1 MSGALGV
8 ETSIQDRYFAEL
20 RCFGC
25 GPKNVKGLRL
35 RSFPAEDQ
43 TVRARFV
50 PWPEHDNGIGFLNG
64 GIIATL
70 LDCHSAAAV
79 AVRSEQLGLPP
90 NGLLHYVTAGL
101 NVRYLRPAPLREA
114 VDLVARIGSAD
125 ENEMRVEVELWWEAK
140 PRAAAQA
147 TWKRWRPRPG
157 ASPQQH

>member
-1 MSGALGV
+1 MSGGSDV
-8 ETSIQDRYFAEL
+8 EASIQDRYFAEL

-25 GPKNVKGLRL
+25 GPKNVRGLRL
-35 RSFPAEDQ
+35 RSYPGEDD
-43 TVRARFV
+43 TVRASFV

-101 NVRYLRPAPLREA
+101 DVRYLRPAPLEKT
-114 VDLVARIGSAD
+114 VELVARIGSAD
-125 ENEMRVEVELWWEAK
+125 ENEMRVEAELWWEAK
-140 PRAAAQA
+140 PRAVAQA

-157 ASPQQH
+157 AASPH

>member
-1 MSGALGV
+1 MSGADS
-8 ETSIQDRYFAEL
+8 EPSIQDRYFADL

-25 GPKNVKGLRL
+25 GPLNAKGLRL
-35 RSFPAEDQ
+35 RSYPSEDG
-43 TVRARFV
+43 TVRARFA

-79 AVRSEQLGLPP
+79 ALSSEQLGLPP

-101 NVRYLRPAPLREA
+101 DVRYLRPAPLQDV

-125 ENEMRVEVELWWEAK
+125 EREMRVEVELWWEEK
-140 PRAAAQA
+140 PRAVAQA
-147 TWKRWRPRPG
+147 TWKRWRPRPD
-157 ASPQQH
+157 AAPRQH